1 MKNFNIPIF
10 RLKFD
15 LKSKLKFL
23 KGAWD
28 ILSSDRPL
36 GESKYTK
43 EFEDRFAKMTDSKFA
58 LVCSNGTTAIELA
71 LKSIDVKGKK
81 VLIPSNTFFATSVA
95 VTNAGGIIELLDM
108 EPDSFSIDVKDL
120 ETKLTPE
127 IGAVIIVHI
136 GGIISH
142 DIKKILSVC
151 KKNGVPLIEDAA
163 HAHFSSKG
171 DYKAGT
177 IGDIGTFSFFPTKVM
192 TTGEGGMITTNNKK
206 YYEKMKSLKN
216 FGRDINDGG
225 IIANPEGNN
234 FKINEFTS
242 LLGCIELDRVM
253 GRIEKRTL
261 LLERYQKN
269 LEKTNYKVLKQQGE
283 GVCANY
289 KAIVISPMDGEW
301 LKKYCKEKNIS
312 LTGEVYKI
320 PVHHQ
325 PLYKEQFT
333 SVNLPNTDYYCKHHI
348 CPPLY
353 PELTMDEVD
362 YVCDVLKQALIDYE
376 EQSCKINSNTKN

>member
-1 MKNFNIPIF
+1 MKKFDIPIF
-10 RLKFD
+10 RLKFGI
-15 LKSKLKFL
+15 KSKLKFL
-23 KGAWD
+23 KGSWD

-43 EFEDRFAKMTDSKFA
+43 EFEDRFAKMSDSKFA
-58 LVCSNGTTAIELA
+58 LACSNGTTAIELA
-71 LKSIDVKGKK
+71 LKAIDVKGKK

-108 EPDSFSIDVKDL
+108 EPNSFSIDLKDL
-120 ETKLTPE
+120 QDKLTPE
-127 IGAVIIVHI
+127 VGAVIIVHI

-142 DIKKILSVC
+142 DIKKILNVC
-151 KKNGVPLIEDAA
+151 KKNRVPLIEDAA

-171 DYKAGT
+171 NLKAGT

-242 LLGCIELDRVM
+242 LLGCIELDRVIS
-253 GRIEKRTL
+253 RIERRTL

-269 LEKTNYKVLKQQGE
+269 LENTNYKVIRQDGE

-289 KAIVISPMDGEW
+289 KAIVITPIEGDW
-301 LKKYCKEKNIS
+301 LKKYCKERNIT

-325 PLYKEQFT
+325 PLYKKQFT

-353 PELTMDEVD
+353 PELRLDEVD
-362 YVCDVLKQALIDYE
+362 YICDVLKKAYIDYE
-376 EQSCKINSNTKN
+376 EQSRKTNSNSKN

>member
-1 MKNFNIPIF
+1 MKKFNIPIF

-23 KGAWD
+23 KGSWD

-43 EFEDRFAKMTDSKFA
+43 EFEDRFAIMSESKFA
-58 LVCSNGTTAIELA
+58 LACSNGTTAIELA
-71 LKSIDVKGKK
+71 LKAIDVKGKK

-108 EPDSFSIDVKDL
+108 EQDSFSIDSDDL
-120 ETKLTPE
+120 ENKINE
-127 IGAVIIVHI
+127 DIGAVIIVHI

-142 DIKKILSVC
+142 DINKIVKIC
-151 KKNGVPLIEDAA
+151 KKYRVPLIEDAA
-163 HAHFSSKG
+163 HAHFSYRGKFR
-171 DYKAGT
+171 AGT
-177 IGDIGTFSFFPTKVM
+177 IGDIGTFSFFPTKVI
-192 TTGEGGMITTNNKK
+192 TTSEGGMITTNNKK

-225 IIANPEGNN
+225 IILNPGGNN
-234 FKINEFTS
+234 FKSNEFTS
-242 LLGCIELDRVM
+242 LLGCIELDRVLD
-253 GRIEKRTL
+253 RIEKRTQL
-261 LLERYQKN
+261 LNRYEKN
-269 LEKTNYKVLKQQGE
+269 LEHTSYRVLKQKGE
-283 GVCANY
+283 GICANY
-289 KAIVISPMDGEW
+289 KAIVTTPIDGNW
-301 LKKYCKEKNIS
+301 LKKYCKERNIT

-333 SVNLPNTDYYCKHHI
+333 SVNLPNTDYYSKHHI

-353 PELTMDEVD
+353 PELKTEEVD
-362 YVCDVLKQALIDYE
+362 YICDVLKQALIDYE
-376 EQSCKINSNTKN
+376 EQSSKINTNTKN

>member
-15 LKSKLKFL
+15 IKSKLKFL

-43 EFEDRFAKMTDSKFA
+43 EFEDRFAKMSDSKFA
-58 LVCSNGTTAIELA
+58 LACSNGTTAIELA

-151 KKNGVPLIEDAA
+151 KKNRVPLIEDAA

-171 DYKAGT
+171 NYKAGT

-225 IIANPEGNN
+225 IIVNPEGNN

-242 LLGCIELDRVM
+242 LLGCIELDRVYE
-253 GRIEKRTL
+253 RIEKRSQL
-261 LLERYQKN
+261 LNRYQKN
-269 LEKTNYKVLKQQGE
+269 LENNGYKVLKQKGE
-283 GVCANY
+283 GICANY
-289 KAIVISPMDGEW
+289 KAILITPIYGDW
-301 LKKYCKEKNIS
+301 LKKYCKEKNIT

-320 PVHHQ
+320 PVHRQ

-362 YVCDVLKQALIDYE
+362 YVCDVLKQSLIDYE
-376 EQSCKINSNTKN
+376 EQSRKINSNTKN

>member
-1 MKNFNIPIF
+1 MKNFLIPIF

-15 LKSKLKFL
+15 FFSKLKFL
-23 KGAWD
+23 KGSWD

-43 EFEDRFAKMTDSKFA
+43 EFEDRFAEMSKSKFA
-58 LVCSNGTTAIELA
+58 LACSNGTTAIELA
-71 LKSIDVKGKK
+71 LKSLDVKGKK

-95 VTNAGGIIELLDM
+95 VTNAGASIELLDM
-108 EPDSFSIDVKDL
+108 EPKSFSIDYKDL
-120 ETKLTPE
+120 ERKLNPE

-142 DIKKILSVC
+142 DIKKIVSIC
-151 KKNGVPLIEDAA
+151 KKHKVPLIEDAA
-163 HAHFSSKG
+163 HAHFSSNGK
-171 DYKAGT
+171 YHAGT

-225 IIANPEGNN
+225 IIINPEGNN

-242 LLGCIELDRVM
+242 LLGCIELDRVLY
-253 GRIEKRTL
+253 RIQKRTT
-261 LLERYQKN
+261 LLERYKQK
-269 LEKTNYKVLKQQGE
+269 LKNTKYQVIGQDGE
-283 GVCANY
+283 GICANY
-289 KAIVISPMDGEW
+289 KAIVITPIEGDW
-301 LKKYCKEKNIS
+301 LKQYCKERKIT

-325 PLYKEQFT
+325 PLYKKQFT

-353 PELTMDEVD
+353 PELTLEEVD
-362 YVCDVLKQALIDYE
+362 YICDVLKQAHIDYE
-376 EQSCKINSNTKN
+376 KQSSNVNSNSKN

>member
-151 KKNGVPLIEDAA
+151 KKNGIPLIEDAA
-163 HAHFSSKG
+163 HAHFSSKEN
-171 DYKAGT
+171 YKAGT

-376 EQSCKINSNTKN
+376 EQSRKINSNTKN